1 MNSVNPVDG
10 KYPQIMFAKLLALL
24 FLFLTV
30 SLPVLAAGGKLEPIG
45 AFADASAS
53 EALKKSLEPKG
64 YRISLADG
72 SVLCEI
78 WLPAAI
84 VTGKTDAQGA
94 TYTWLA
100 ESSLVAVISFP
111 KAATD
116 FRKQNIKPG
125 SYTLRYAVH
134 PQDGNHL
141 GISPIRDFLL
151 LVPVALDQDPA
162 AKFKFEELTTLSKKT
177 SGTNHPSPMSIV
189 SPEGISEWPS
199 VFEDENSH
207 LVFAAKVKTAASSE
221 SPIAFVVKG
230 VAEQ

>member
-1 MNSVNPVDG
+1 MP
-10 KYPQIMFAKLLALL
+10 AKVLILF
-24 FLFLTV
+24 FLFLVVSFTV
-30 SLPVLAAGGKLEPIG
+30 SADGGKVEPIG

-53 EALKKSLEPKG
+53 EALKKALEPKG
-64 YRISLADG
+64 YRVSLADG

-100 ESSLVAVISFP
+100 ESALVAVISFP
-111 KAATD
+111 KAAID
-116 FRKQNIKPG
+116 FRKQVIKPG
-125 SYTLRYAVH
+125 SYTMRYAIN

-151 LVPVALDQDPA
+151 LVPVALDQDPT
-162 AKFKFEELTTLSKKT
+162 AKFKFEELTMLSKKA

-189 SPEGISEWPS
+189 SPDGISSWPS
-199 VFEDENSH
+199 VFEAENGH
-207 LVFAAKVKTAASSE
+207 LVFAARAKTGSTE
-221 SPIAFVVKG
+221 TPVAFVVKG